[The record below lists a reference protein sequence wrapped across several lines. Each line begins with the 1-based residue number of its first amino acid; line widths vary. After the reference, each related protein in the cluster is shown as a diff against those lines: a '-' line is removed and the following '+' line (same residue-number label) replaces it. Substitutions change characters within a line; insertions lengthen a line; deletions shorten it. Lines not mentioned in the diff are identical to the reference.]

1 MKKSIYYLMIMFILS
16 ACDSS
21 NEEIKMKFNEVECQK
36 NWAMCLVF
44 PDKEYTINR
53 LDKPKKVAILDSGIN
68 DKHPALRG
76 QIVAKYN
83 VINKSKYTKDK
94 YGHGTSIAGIIAA
107 KQNDETVQ
115 GINPLIEIYDVKVID
130 DQGGGEVSHVIEG
143 IKWSMD
149 KKVDLINISFGFK
162 QDVPE
167 LRKVVDEAI
176 ERGIIIIA
184 SAGNNYGLN
193 LDFPA
198 RYENVISVGSINKKL
213 ESSSFNSI
221 GEIDIFAPGEGI
233 LVFQNDNK
241 AVLEDGSS
249 LATAYVTGVL
259 SLNSILK
266 HNKQIKKENRINVI
280 TYYR

>member
-1 MKKSIYYLMIMFILS
+1 M
-16 ACDSS
+16 
-21 NEEIKMKFNEVECQK
+21 N
-36 NWAMCLVF
+36 
-44 PDKEYTINR
+44 
-53 LDKPKKVAILDSGIN
+53 
-68 DKHPALRG
+68 
-76 QIVAKYN
+76 QIPIKYN
-83 VINKSKYTKDK
+83 AINKSKYTKDI

-115 GINPLIEIYDVKVID
+115 GINPLIKIYDVKVID

-176 ERGIIIIA
+176 ESGIIIIA

-249 LATAYVTGVL
+249 LATAYVWYNLEMAPENINAVYEFIKDSDIGFTLKRELLKIKG
-259 SLNSILK
+259 NWKEGNFDNILED
-266 HNKQIKKENRINVI
+266 HN
-280 TYYR
+280 YL